1 MNRRVASLML
11 FAAALLC
18 PFAAS
23 AQDYPTRA
31 IRLIVPFPAGGPS
44 DMFARLL
51 GIKLTESLGQQVVI
65 ENRSGVGG
73 VTGVD
78 VVARSAPDGYTIG
91 LNSAG
96 ALSIIPFMMSKM
108 PFDWQKDLALL
119 TLVARVPEVL
129 VVHPSLKV
137 ATLKDLVDYARAN
150 PGKLNFGSSGTG
162 SIAHM
167 AVELLKTEAH
177 IDLAHVPYRGAAP
190 AVTDLLGGQVQLV
203 VFDVPVLLPHIRS
216 GAVRALAVTSQTH
229 AANLPEVPTTA
240 EAGYPSVLSDNWY
253 GLVAPAATPPAILNK
268 IHAAATAALRS
279 DDPKA
284 QYATQDA
291 VASPTTPAEFAAFVT
306 SERAKWQ
313 PIVAA
318 TGVKFD

>member
-1 MNRRVASLML
+1 MNRRVASLLL
-11 FAAALLC
+11 FGAALPW
-18 PFAAS
+18 PFGAS
-23 AQDYPTRA
+23 AQDYPTRP

-44 DMFARLL
+44 DLFGRIL
-51 GIKLTESLGQQVVI
+51 GIKLTEGLGQQVVV

-91 LNSAG
+91 LSSAG

-129 VVHPSLKV
+129 VVNPALKV
-137 ATLKDLVDYARAN
+137 ATLKDLVEQARAD
-150 PGKLNFGSSGTG
+150 PGKLNFGSSGSG
-162 SIAHM
+162 SISHM

-177 IDLAHVPYRGAAP
+177 IDLVHVPYRGAAP
-190 AVTDLLGGQVQLV
+190 AVTDLLGGQVQMT

-216 GAVRALAVTSQTH
+216 GALKALAVTSHTRS
-229 AANLPEVPTTA
+229 ASLPEVPTTA
-240 EAGYPSVLSDNWY
+240 EAGFPSVLSDNWY
-253 GLVAPAATPPAILNK
+253 GLVAPGATPPGILNK
-268 IHAAATAALRS
+268 IHTAATAALRS
-279 DDPKA
+279 DDLKA
-284 QYATQDA
+284 QYAKQDA
-291 VASPTTPAEFAAFVT
+291 VAAPTTPAEFVAFVT
-306 SERAKWQ
+306 AEQAKWKE
-313 PIVAA
+313 VVVA

>member
-1 MNRRVASLML
+1 MNRRVASLVL
-11 FAAALLC
+11 VGAALLG
-18 PFAAS
+18 PLAAA
-23 AQDYPTRA
+23 AQDYPTRP

-44 DMFARLL
+44 DLFGRML
-51 GIKLTESLGQQVVI
+51 GIKLTESLGQQVVV

-78 VVARSAPDGYTIG
+78 VVARSASDGYTIG
-91 LNSAG
+91 LSSAG
-96 ALSIIPFMMSKM
+96 ALSIIPFMLGKM

-137 ATLKDLVDYARAN
+137 ETLKDLVEYARAN
-150 PGKLNFGSSGTG
+150 PGKLNFGSSGVG

-177 IDLAHVPYRGAAP
+177 IDLVHVPYRGAAP

-216 GAVRALAVTSQTH
+216 GALHALAVTSH
-229 AANLPEVPTTA
+229 ARAANLPHVPTTA
-240 EAGYPSVLSDNWY
+240 EAGFPSVLSDNWY

-268 IHAAATAALRS
+268 IQTAATAALRS
-279 DDPKA
+279 DDLKA
-284 QYATQDA
+284 QYAKQDA
-291 VASPTTPAEFAAFVT
+291 LAAPTTPAEFAAFVT
-306 SERAKWQ
+306 AERARWKD
-313 PIVAA
+313 VVVA
-318 TGVKFD
+318 TGVKLD